1 LSNSKTV
8 IHPNAYAFKT
18 PASPHYAAVVMV
30 LLLIC
35 KIVEPQKSSC
45 GQGAGGVFVPI
56 DFRLCDRFD
65 SA

>member
-35 KIVEPQKSSC
+35 KNSRTTEFIC

-56 DFRLCDRFD
+56 NFRLCDRFD